1 MKITAPDMKDSRI
14 LKDYRYYLRMER
26 RLSPNTVAA
35 YGRDVAELLAALE
48 LEPRA
53 VRTEDIERYL
63 ASRAGG
69 DSRSELGM
77 TGNEEPGMTTEE
89 PRMTGETEPGMTTR
103 ETRFRVKPGMTT
115 EEPRMTGTGSG
126 KGHQAA
132 GNSPAK
138 LSKRSQARLLSSLRS
153 FFDWLILE
161 GERKDNPCDR
171 IDAPK
176 LGRYLPEVLSVEEIE
191 SILDSIDTNAGWTGL
206 RDRAI
211 LEILYGCGLRVS
223 EACGLQ
229 ISHVYLQEG
238 FVRVVGKGDKE
249 RLVPLG
255 DLAADAFKNYLDARP
270 QAAEPAFDD
279 VAFLNKNGRPL
290 SRVAIFNLVKKQ
302 ALLAGVRKEISPH
315 TFRHSFATHLIENG
329 ADLRVVQEM
338 LGHESILTT
347 EIYTHIDA
355 ATWQRAILDH
365 HPRR

>member
-1 MKITAPDMKDSRI
+1 MTRI
-14 LKDYRYYLRMER
+14 LQDYRYYLRMER
-26 RLSPNTVAA
+26 KLSPNTVAA
-35 YGRDVAELLAALE
+35 YGRDVAEFLKAAE

-53 VRTEDIERYL
+53 VRSDDIERYL
-63 ASRAGG
+63 AARAAGG
-69 DSRSELGM
+69 AAD
-77 TGNEEPGMTTEE
+77 
-89 PRMTGETEPGMTTR
+89 
-103 ETRFRVKPGMTT
+103 
-115 EEPRMTGTGSG
+115 GS
-126 KGHQAA
+126 AV
-132 GNSPAK
+132 PP
-138 LSKRSQARLLSSLRS
+138 LSKRSQARLLSALRS
-153 FFDWLILE
+153 FFDWLVLE

-176 LGRYLPEVLSVEEIE
+176 LGRYLPEVLSVEEVCA
-191 SILDSIDTNAGWTGL
+191 ILDSVDVASGDWRAL

-223 EACGLQ
+223 EACGLL
-229 ISHVYLQEG
+229 ISHVYLAEG

-255 DLAADAFKNYLDARP
+255 EMAADAFARYLDARP
-270 QAAEPAFDD
+270 PAAELAFDD
-279 VAFLNKNGRPL
+279 VAFLNKNGHPL

-302 ALLAGVRKEISPH
+302 ALVAGVNKEISPH

-355 ATWQRAILDH
+355 ATWQRSILEH